1 LELTRGRFL
10 SRLLDSIVLRRY
22 GGPINAS
29 NISGAGRGSESEVS
43 KLRVVRGCDGH
54 NVLPWPRHLRCFRTV
69 LPVLLAWSFLSAV
82 AADRDVRSVDAIPII
97 SGAVLADRFDQQE
110 VDRRIWHRPD
120 WLENHNPY
128 LAVEPEHGWLHLS
141 GISRASGEHQYVGLI
156 SSNFRETD
164 VVLAARMRI
173 RSAFDKDGRIQH
185 FVHLCSGDWPDFFTE
200 VVFGKI
206 RSGPPVWSIGYVN
219 RVFDYQGHSEYLQPV
234 VPATGRE
241 ASEWH
246 EVVIDH
252 DGVTGETRNYLVIDG
267 FRRPVGPVVR
277 IPFHHTHVELKV
289 DVNATEAQV
298 AMEVGDV
305 RLYLR
310 PERYPAIVVVNSQIV
325 DSHSEPAIDGLRVRL
340 VASPSG
346 RTLGEAITDE
356 SGQAKISLVPD
367 LTYPI
372 EAQIEVSDL
381 RGLVLKARIP
391 SAGVTGLYPGDVW
404 AVRFPRRP
412 LSQ

>member
-1 LELTRGRFL
+1 M
-10 SRLLDSIVLRRY
+10 
-22 GGPINAS
+22 
-29 NISGAGRGSESEVS
+29 
-43 KLRVVRGCDGH
+43 
-54 NVLPWPRHLRCFRTV
+54 
-69 LPVLLAWSFLSAV
+69 LLAWFFASYGQ
-82 AADRDVRSVDAIPII
+82 AADRNVRTVDAIPII
-97 SGAVLADRFDQQE
+97 SGAVLVDGFDQQE

-120 WLENHNPY
+120 WLEQHNPY
-128 LAVEPEHGWLHLS
+128 IAVEPEHGWLHLS
-141 GISRASGEHQYVGLI
+141 GISRASGKQFQYVGVI

-164 VVLAARMRI
+164 VVLVARTRV

-206 RSGPPVWSIGYVN
+206 RSGPPVWSVGYVN
-219 RVFDYQGHSEYLQPV
+219 RVFVYQGHMEYLRPV
-234 VPATGRE
+234 LPATGRE

-267 FRRPVGPVVR
+267 SRRLVGPVVR

-289 DVNATEAQV
+289 DVNAADALV
-298 AMEVGDV
+298 AMDV
-305 RLYLR
+305 DDIRLYLR
-310 PERYPAIVVVNSQIV
+310 PERHPAIIVVDSPIV
-325 DSHSEPAIDGLRVRL
+325 DGHSELPIDGLRVRL

-346 RTLGEAITDE
+346 RALGEAITDE
-356 SGQAKISLVPD
+356 SGQARILLVPD

-381 RGLVLKARIP
+381 HGPLLKAKIP
-391 SAGVTGLYPGDVW
+391 SAGVTGLYPGDAW
-404 AVRFPRRP
+404 AIRFPRRP

>member
-1 LELTRGRFL
+1 M
-10 SRLLDSIVLRRY
+10 
-22 GGPINAS
+22 
-29 NISGAGRGSESEVS
+29 
-43 KLRVVRGCDGH
+43 
-54 NVLPWPRHLRCFRTV
+54 
-69 LPVLLAWSFLSAV
+69 LLAWFFTSYGQG
-82 AADRDVRSVDAIPII
+82 ADRDVRSIDAIPII

-120 WLENHNPY
+120 WLEQHNPY
-128 LAVEPEHGWLHLS
+128 IAVEPEHGWLHLS
-141 GISRASGEHQYVGLI
+141 GISRASGEQFQYVGLI

-164 VVLAARMRI
+164 VVLAARMRV
-173 RSAFDKDGRIQH
+173 RSTFEKEGRIQH
-185 FVHLCSGDWPDFFTE
+185 IVHLCSGDWPDFFSE

-206 RSGPPVWSIGYVN
+206 RSGPPVWSSGYVN
-219 RVFDYQGHSEYLQPV
+219 RVFDFQGHSEYIPPV
-234 VPATGRE
+234 LPATGRE

-246 EVVIDH
+246 DVLIDH
-252 DGVTGETRNYLVIDG
+252 DGVTGETRDYVVIDG
-267 FRRPVGPVVR
+267 SRRPVGPVVH

-289 DVNATEAQV
+289 DVNASEAPV
-298 AMEVGDV
+298 SMEVGDV

-310 PERYPAIVVVNSQIV
+310 PERHPAIIVVNSQIV
-325 DSHSEPAIDGLRVRL
+325 NGHSEPPIDGLRVRL

-346 RTLGEAITDE
+346 RTVGEATTDE
-356 SGQAKISLVPD
+356 SGQAKISLVPG

-381 RGLVLKARIP
+381 HGPVLKARIP

>member
-1 LELTRGRFL
+1 MSKICGGCGGTEPEKPELQ
-10 SRLLDSIVLRRY
+10 
-22 GGPINAS
+22 
-29 NISGAGRGSESEVS
+29 EVMF
-43 KLRVVRGCDGH
+43 GCDSQA
-54 NVLPWPRHLRCFRTV
+54 
-69 LPVLLAWSFLSAV
+69 VLLSPPHLQCCRTGQVSYSTNGKHVRRGALTSVSVLLVLFAWSFTSSGQGAN
-82 AADRDVRSVDAIPII
+82 RDARSVDAVPVI

-120 WLENHNPY
+120 WLEQHNPY
-128 LAVEPEHGWLHLS
+128 IAVEPEHGWLHLS
-141 GISRASGEHQYVGLI
+141 GVSRASGEQFQYVSLI

-164 VVLAARMRI
+164 VVLAARMRV

-206 RSGPPVWSIGYVN
+206 RSGPPVWSSGYVN
-219 RVFDYQGHSEYLQPV
+219 RIFDYQGHLEYIQPV
-234 VPATGRE
+234 LPATGRE

-252 DGVTGETRNYLVIDG
+252 DGETGETRDYLVIDG
-267 FRRPVGPVVR
+267 ARRLVGPVVR

-289 DVNATEAQV
+289 DVNASEAQV
-298 AMEVGDV
+298 AMDVGDI

-310 PERYPAIVVVNSQIV
+310 PERHPAIIVVNSSIV
-325 DSHSEPAIDGLRVRL
+325 NGHSEPPIDGLRVRL

-346 RTLGEAITDE
+346 RTVGEAITDE
-356 SGQAKISLVPD
+356 SGQARISMAPD

-372 EAQIEVSDL
+372 EAQIEVSNSH
-381 RGLVLKARIP
+381 GPVLKARIP
-391 SAGVTGLYPGDVW
+391 SAGVAGLYPGDVW
-404 AVRFPRRP
+404 AVRFPRRS

>member
-1 LELTRGRFL
+1 
-10 SRLLDSIVLRRY
+10 
-22 GGPINAS
+22 
-29 NISGAGRGSESEVS
+29 VS
-43 KLRVVRGCDGH
+43 KLRVVPGCDGH

-252 DGVTGETRNYLVIDG
+252 DGVTGETRDYLVIDG